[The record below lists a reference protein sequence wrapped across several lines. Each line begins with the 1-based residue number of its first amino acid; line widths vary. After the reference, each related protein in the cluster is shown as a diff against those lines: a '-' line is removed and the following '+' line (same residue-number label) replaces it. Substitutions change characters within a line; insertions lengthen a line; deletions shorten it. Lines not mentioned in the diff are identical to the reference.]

1 MQFLKL
7 QNLLKNHGTF
17 VLSIEKNQP
26 EITDYG
32 SRKIRMFPD
41 RKEDI
46 LQFIENANL
55 HIKHVEEIENA
66 YIIVSSR
73 LTSNKV
79 E

>member
-1 MQFLKL
+1 MELIYLK
-7 QNLLKNHGTF
+7 GP
-17 VLSIEKNQP
+17 LSRAIDKNQP

-41 RKEDI
+41 RKEGI
-46 LQFIENANL
+46 LQFIENASL

-66 YIIVSSR
+66 YIIVSNR
-73 LTSNKV
+73 LTDNKV